1 MYPLITSKMILQPI
15 ELLGL
20 DIKYGINDALP

>member
-1 MYPLITSKMILQPI
+1 MYPLITSKMIAADRTLK
-15 ELLGL
+15 GL